1 MKTSSKEES
10 KKDEER
16 PYKVKSGAA
25 AEFVILPGE
34 NPIEFELLRVDLAE
48 EYAPEGPVEE
58 DLVLT
63 IAKCI
68 WRKRR
73 YQRFLFRRAYAAH
86 FDPKH
91 VEHHCER
98 QALDTFYRAIDG
110 ATVSEE
116 IQQAL
121 DKLPRLYADYL
132 NLECPRD
139 NFRKPVE
146 WVEAMQEVVREALL
160 PGVRLFA
167 LGISSSVITDDV
179 FARELEF
186 EERID
191 RTLEKTLD
199 RLEKVKATKG
209 RVSFRE
215 AQRLSRSNPGRLVR
229 VVK

>member
-1 MKTSSKEES
+1 MKTN
-10 KKDEER
+10 ER
-16 PYKVKSGAA
+16 PYEVKFGVYT
-25 AEFVILPGE
+25 EFAILPGE
-34 NPIEFELLRVDLAE
+34 NPIEFELLRVDLAG

-68 WRKRR
+68 WLKRR
-73 YQRFLFRRAYAAH
+73 YQRFLFRKAYAAH

-98 QALDTFYRAIDG
+98 LALDTFYQAING

-132 NLECPRD
+132 NLVCPRD

-146 WVEAMQEVVREALL
+146 WVEAMQEMVREALM
-160 PGVRLFA
+160 PGVHLFA

-186 EERID
+186 EARID
-191 RTLEKTLD
+191 GMLEKTLD
-199 RLEKVKATKG
+199 RLEKVKATKR

-215 AQRLSRSNPGRLVR
+215 AQRLSPSNPGRLVR
-229 VVK
+229 FAK